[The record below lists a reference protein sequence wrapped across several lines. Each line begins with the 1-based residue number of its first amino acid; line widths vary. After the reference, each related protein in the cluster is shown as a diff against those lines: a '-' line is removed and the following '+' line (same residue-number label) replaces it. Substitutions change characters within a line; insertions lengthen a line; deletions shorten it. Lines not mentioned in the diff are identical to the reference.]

1 MSDRTAND
9 LPGRSLSH
17 RRWAAARR
25 ILKLIFLP
33 VAIALAI
40 LYFLIDAIVLSLV
53 LPVAHRVA
61 AWPPIARF
69 MRWAQTLGPYPT
81 AILVLVPIVLLEPL
95 KPAAFFLMAKHR
107 VAAGTVLLVATE
119 IVKIVAVER
128 LFRLCHAKLMQIPA
142 FARVYTFAMAR
153 LAYLETLPPWQL
165 ALRIT
170 AQVKTLSRRM
180 VAAVRDLA
188 S

>member
-9 LPGRSLSH
+9 MPGRSRSQ
-17 RRWAAARR
+17 RTWAAARR
-25 ILKLIFLP
+25 VLKLVFMP
-33 VAIALAI
+33 VAIVLAI
-40 LYFLIDAIVLSLV
+40 LYFLIDAIVLSLI
-53 LPVAHRVA
+53 LPVTQFVA

-81 AILVLVPIVLLEPL
+81 LALVLVPIVLLEPL
-95 KPAAFFLMAKHR
+95 KPAAFFLIAKHR
-107 VAAGTVLLVATE
+107 VAAGTVLLAATE
-119 IVKIVAVER
+119 VVKIVAVER

-170 AQVKTLSRRM
+170 TQVKALSRRI
-180 VAAVRDLA
+180 VAFVRGLSD
-188 S
+188 